1 MTTKIDA
8 KIVSLQQKLEQA
20 KKLKSKLIAA
30 ERTKQ
35 AKEERAL
42 DTRQKLLV
50 GAFVL
55 SKSGMT
61 ASDYAAQNPE
71 FQSWLL
77 RDHDREA
84 FGLLPLLAEQEK
96 R

>member
-8 KIVSLQQKLEQA
+8 KIAALQQKLEQA
-20 KKLKSKLIAA
+20 KKLKSKQIAA

-55 SKSGMT
+55 SKSGMS
-61 ASDYAAQNPE
+61 AEDWAAQSPE
-71 FQSWLL
+71 FLAWLT
-77 RDHDREA
+77 REHDRQA
-84 FGLLPLLAEQEK
+84 FGIAPVSTP
-96 R
+96 

>member
-1 MTTKIDA
+1 MTAKIDV
-8 KIVSLQQKLEQA
+8 KIAALQQKLEQA
-20 KKLKSKLIAA
+20 KKLKSKQLAA

-61 ASDYAAQNPE
+61 AQDYAAQSPE
-71 FQSWLL
+71 FLAWLV
-77 RDHDREA
+77 RDHDRAA
-84 FGLLPLLAEQEK
+84 FGLPALPTP
-96 R
+96 

>member
-8 KIVSLQQKLEQA
+8 KIAALQQKLEQA
-20 KKLKSKLIAA
+20 KKLKSKQIAA

-55 SKSGMT
+55 SKSGMS
-61 ASDYAAQNPE
+61 AEDWAAQSPE
-71 FQSWLL
+71 FLAWLT
-77 RDHDREA
+77 REHDRQA
-84 FGLLPLLAEQEK
+84 FGLAPVSTP
-96 R
+96 